1 MHALDP
7 DQRCPGVRPGRTR
20 QESRSCRTV
29 HAGVPAGRAEQ
40 AGRAAQHGRDRQ
52 ASAGT
57 SRGHRIHGDD
67 ARRRRR
73 RARGARSPAGAMS
86 GYVLDASVA
95 VTALTEPGTP
105 AADLLV
111 EDDAVFLVP
120 SIFDAEVLS
129 ALRGLVRGLKFDQ
142 AAAADLIVDL
152 MVLPV
157 DRWHMSSLL
166 PRMWEL
172 RDNLTPYDA
181 AYVALAELTGAV
193 LVTGDER
200 ITAAPGTR
208 CDIHII

>member
-1 MHALDP
+1 
-7 DQRCPGVRPGRTR
+7 
-20 QESRSCRTV
+20 
-29 HAGVPAGRAEQ
+29 
-40 AGRAAQHGRDRQ
+40 
-52 ASAGT
+52 
-57 SRGHRIHGDD
+57 
-67 ARRRRR
+67 
-73 RARGARSPAGAMS
+73 MS
-86 GYVLDASVA
+86 GYVLDVSVA
-95 VTALTEPGTP
+95 VTALTEPGTA

-111 EDDAVFLVP
+111 EDDAVFQVP

-129 ALRGLVRGLKFDQ
+129 ALRGLVRGQKFDQ

-157 DRWHMSSLL
+157 DRWHMSALL

-208 CDIHII
+208 CDIQIIK